1 MFDRLNAF
9 RLKNP
14 KKITLGHLN
23 INSIPNK
30 FEGIMTLV
38 SNKLDVFLISETK
51 IDDTFPDAQ
60 FLHKGYCVPHR
71 KDRKIGAGGLLLY
84 TNENIPSRKL
94 TEHILPDD
102 IEILC
107 IELNL
112 KKEKWVIMGIYR
124 PPDMNQNYFFNHLS
138 RIIDFYSTKYERIII
153 MGDFNVEPINP
164 NMINLCDSY
173 DLFNLVKEPTCFKGP
188 PKCYDLI
195 LTNCKH
201 NFQHTQTLTT
211 GFSDFHKMTVTVLKT
226 EFTKPDPIQ
235 INYRDYKKFN
245 SVNFKRDLHH
255 KLQYDLTASSDYDRF
270 HDILREV
277 LDSYAPIKKKIL
289 RANNSPFMTKTLRK
303 MIMNRSRC
311 KNRFFKNRTV
321 ENWENYRKLRNEC
334 VKLTKKVKREY
345 FENLDIKKV
354 NDNKKFWKVV
364 KPLFTNS
371 NKTNMKIT
379 LVENDQIILDDKKTV
394 EIFNDYFVN
403 ITKGLD
409 IGLNDLEVDLYNI
422 TVDIADPVEKIIH
435 QYHNH
440 PSILNIRKNV
450 CSSKSFSFS
459 KINQINMEK

>member
-1 MFDRLNAF
+1 MFSFILSASLLLNISSEIPVYKETDCVFDRLNVF

-14 KKITLGHLN
+14 KKITLGHQN

-38 SNKLDVFLISETK
+38 TNKLDVFLLSETK

-60 FLHKGYCVPHR
+60 FLQEGYCVPHR
-71 KDRKIGAGGLLLY
+71 RDRKIGAGGLLLY

-124 PPDMNQNYFFNHLS
+124 PPDMSQNYFFNHLS

-153 MGDFNVEPINP
+153 MGDFNVEPTDP
-164 NMINLCDSY
+164 SMINLCDSY

-201 NFQHTQTLTT
+201 NFQNTQTLTT

-226 EFTKPDPIQ
+226 EFIKPNPIQ

-245 SVNFKRDLHH
+245 SVNFKRDLDD
-255 KLQYDLTASSDYDRF
+255 KLQYDLTSSSDYDRF

-277 LDSYAPIKKKIL
+277 LDRYAPIKKKIL
-289 RANNSPFMTKTLRK
+289 RANNSPFMTKPLRK

-311 KNRFFKNRTV
+311 KNRYFKNRTV

-354 NDNKKFWKVV
+354 NDNKNFWKVV

-371 NKTNMKIT
+371 SKTNMKIT
-379 LVENDQIILDDKKTV
+379 LVENDEIILDDKK
-394 EIFNDYFVN
+394 
-403 ITKGLD
+403 L
-409 IGLNDLEVDLYNI
+409 
-422 TVDIADPVEKIIH
+422 
-435 QYHNH
+435 
-440 PSILNIRKNV
+440 
-450 CSSKSFSFS
+450 
-459 KINQINMEK
+459 